1 MRVWVWTFL
10 FWFFC
15 LFVFGINSLQQG
27 FIAPAEVFLSLTKQ
41 CETQSLLQGIY
52 ILIRESTFASGPF
65 FIISLKAS
73 SRLHGFSLSVRAEN
87 TEYRIIQDWGG
98 KRTEILRGLW
108 REHNHLMLGTEGR
121 EAKVCEWGRIGV
133 SWRWRK
139 WFMDTVGGSWGQE
152 DSIRPIKKWGATK
165 RQGKENKM
173 LPDSFQWVCLVS
185 STRGYKRAG
194 MMFLLFLPQLLVH
207 YVAQSTCFLN
217 ISWRSPAYSWAFFGV
232 IDQISFTYMEMM
244 GGGSSVHANG
254 KLPSDSWYNLT
265 TVWTCR
271 CTLTAVQGKSP
282 SSDTCSV
289 LRGEGKVSH
298 L

>member
-1 MRVWVWTFL
+1 M
-10 FWFFC
+10 
-15 LFVFGINSLQQG
+15 FVFGINSLQQG

-133 SWRWRK
+133 S
-139 WFMDTVGGSWGQE
+139 
-152 DSIRPIKKWGATK
+152 
-165 RQGKENKM
+165 
-173 LPDSFQWVCLVS
+173 
-185 STRGYKRAG
+185 
-194 MMFLLFLPQLLVH
+194 
-207 YVAQSTCFLN
+207 
-217 ISWRSPAYSWAFFGV
+217 
-232 IDQISFTYMEMM
+232 
-244 GGGSSVHANG
+244 
-254 KLPSDSWYNLT
+254 
-265 TVWTCR
+265 
-271 CTLTAVQGKSP
+271 
-282 SSDTCSV
+282 
-289 LRGEGKVSH
+289 
-298 L
+298 